1 MLELLLSLLAFCI
14 CYTYRVYVVWALD
27 EITSIIFCLTVVD
40 CGALSNP
47 VNGSVHYTAGTTFR
61 QKANYS
67 CNTGYNLVGDNTRT
81 CEATGEWSGSA
92 PTCQGV
98 LSLTHTCACVYV
110 VGASIWLYPSVCIK
124 LEGILF
130 FCMCIYPPRNTTKC
144 I

>member
-1 MLELLLSLLAFCI
+1 M
-14 CYTYRVYVVWALD
+14 
-27 EITSIIFCLTVVD
+27 D

-98 LSLTHTCACVYV
+98 LSLTHMCACVYV

-130 FCMCIYPPRNTTKC
+130 LACAYIHQETQQNAFRPCILSRNKYLVEYDGVPSLNLSMILT
-144 I
+144 IGNSSILDS